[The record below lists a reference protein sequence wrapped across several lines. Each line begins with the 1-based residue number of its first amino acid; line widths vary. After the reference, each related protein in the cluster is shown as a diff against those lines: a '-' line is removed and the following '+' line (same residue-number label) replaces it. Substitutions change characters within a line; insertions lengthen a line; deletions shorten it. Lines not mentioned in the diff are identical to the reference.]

1 MSFICGGTDT
11 GYPKK
16 SYNSQEIHAKSTFVV
31 LATVEI
37 LLLSPFSEVA
47 LVLVLRD
54 SLDVPLNLFCN
65 GPAKA
70 LCA

>member
-1 MSFICGGTDT
+1 M
-11 GYPKK
+11 
-16 SYNSQEIHAKSTFVV
+16 V
-31 LATVEI
+31 LATVEV
-37 LLLSPFSEVA
+37 LLLSLFSEVA

-54 SLDVPLNLFCN
+54 SLDVPLNWFCN